1 MIAND
6 NSISTSEVPTLPYDL
21 TDVSSYDAAH
31 VAERMGYAATGTSSA
46 ADSRHGLPWDISS
59 AVPAT
64 FATNDSVIGD
74 IAPMWEQGAVQ
85 GAAGA
90 FARESGNTGVH
101 AQTIVGLDAGYWSG
115 SPNAAAM
122 ANGHGITLARAGAP
136 TDDGRLPS
144 IVLRDGSGHDVWT
157 QLDDGLGVKHDSA
170 PPLAYGGIL
179 YDVPI
184 IDGFASPGG
193 NTPALPALDAVQ
205 VNTYRIAP
213 TPWDEYNYIGGP
225 LDG

>member
-6 NSISTSEVPTLPYDL
+6 NAISTSQVPTLPYDL

-46 ADSRHGLPWDISS
+46 ADSWRGLPWDTGS
-59 AVPAT
+59 AVPDM
-64 FATNDSVIGD
+64 FATTDSVLGD
-74 IAPMWEQGAVQ
+74 IAPMALQGAVQ
-85 GAAGA
+85 GEAGA
-90 FARESGNTGVH
+90 FARESGSTGVR
-101 AQTIVGLDAGYWSG
+101 AQTIVGLDAGYWAG
-115 SPNAAAM
+115 SPRADQA
-122 ANGHGITLARAGAP
+122 ANGHGILLARAGAP
-136 TDDGRLPS
+136 TDDGRLPA
-144 IVLRDGSGHDVWT
+144 IVARDGSGHDVWT
-157 QLDDGLGVKHDSA
+157 QLDDGLGVKHESA

-184 IDGFASPGG
+184 TDGFASPGG